1 MAIKRSGPAA
11 LTLGER
17 VVAAVGWS
25 AGVKVAFQVVTWAMT
40 LAVIRILS
48 PDDYGLMALSQVFIN
63 VLASFVGFG
72 LGDAVVQRA
81 DAPRPLLAAVAGLLL
96 GVSAVLAV
104 LISLAAPAIA
114 GWYAE
119 PRLTGLIQAAS
130 LGFLFEGMVIIPRA
144 QITRSLRIR
153 PMVTMEMAAGLVG
166 AVTVI
171 LLAVAGWGVW
181 ALMVGGLLGG
191 ALRVAG
197 FALLSARDRVWPS
210 WNPGLVRPLL
220 HYGAFRTLEHL
231 AWIAFTSADVIIIG
245 RWLGPVDLGL
255 YTVAL
260 NFAGMPLSKV
270 APIINQVAFPAF
282 ALVQADPAEGRYYVM
297 KAMRLMAA
305 LAVPVFFGISAVAPE
320 VVDLVFGP
328 HWAGAKPM
336 LAVLALAMSF
346 RAVLLV
352 IPNYLQGIGDA
363 RAGFLCTL
371 TGAVLFPPAF
381 IVGCAWGIMG
391 VCWAWLLGYPV
402 MFVVNVMI
410 AARRGRLD
418 FWTLL
423 LTPLR
428 PMLAGAAMLTAVAL
442 LRPVLPE
449 AEPVRAAVLVAVGA
463 AVYLGVMMLAFRPLA
478 MEILALTG
486 VWRPAAL

>member
-1 MAIKRSGPAA
+1 MSVA
-11 LTLGER
+11 ER

-40 LAVIRILS
+40 LAVIRVLS
-48 PDDYGLMALSQVFIN
+48 PDDYGLMALSQVSIN

-96 GVSAVLAV
+96 AVSAALAL
-104 LISLAAPAIA
+104 LICAAAPALA
-114 GWYAE
+114 AWYAE
-119 PRLTGLIQAAS
+119 PRLAGLIQAAS
-130 LGFLFEGMVIIPRA
+130 LGFLFEGMIIIPRA
-144 QITRSLRIR
+144 QLTRSLRIR
-153 PMVTMEMAAGLVG
+153 PMVTMEMAAGLAG

-171 LLAVAGWGVW
+171 LLAMAGRGVW
-181 ALMVGGLLGG
+181 ALMLGSLLGG

-197 FALLSARDRVWPS
+197 FAALTARDRVWPS
-210 WNPGLVRPLL
+210 WRPGLVRPLL
-220 HYGAFRTLEHL
+220 HYGVFRTLEHL
-231 AWIAFTSADVIIIG
+231 AWIAFTSADIIIIG
-245 RWLGPVDLGL
+245 RWLGPADLGL

-282 ALVQADPAEGRYYVM
+282 ALMQADPAEGRYYVM

-328 HWAGAKPM
+328 HWAGAEGM

-352 IPNYLQGIGDA
+352 MPNYLQGIGDA

-381 IVGCAWGIMG
+381 IIGCAWGIMG

-402 MFVVNVMI
+402 MFAVNTVI

-418 FWTLL
+418 PWALL

-428 PMLAGAAMLTAVAL
+428 PMLAGAAMLVAVAL
-442 LRPVLPE
+442 LRPVLPGAE
-449 AEPVRAAVLVAVGA
+449 AVRAAVLVAAGA
-463 AVYLGVMMLAFRPLA
+463 MVYLGVMVLAFRPLA
-478 MEILALTG
+478 MEVMALIG
-486 VWRPAAL
+486 VRRPAAL

>member
-1 MAIKRSGPAA
+1 
-11 LTLGER
+11 
-17 VVAAVGWS
+17 
-25 AGVKVAFQVVTWAMT
+25 
-40 LAVIRILS
+40 
-48 PDDYGLMALSQVFIN
+48 
-63 VLASFVGFG
+63 
-72 LGDAVVQRA
+72 
-81 DAPRPLLAAVAGLLL
+81 
-96 GVSAVLAV
+96 
-104 LISLAAPAIA
+104 
-114 GWYAE
+114 
-119 PRLTGLIQAAS
+119 
-130 LGFLFEGMVIIPRA
+130 
-144 QITRSLRIR
+144 
-153 PMVTMEMAAGLVG
+153 
-166 AVTVI
+166 
-171 LLAVAGWGVW
+171 VAGWGVW

>member
-1 MAIKRSGPAA
+1 MSVA
-11 LTLGER
+11 ER
-17 VVAAVGWS
+17 AVAAVGWS

-81 DAPRPLLAAVAGLLL
+81 DAPRPLLAAVAGLLFAA
-96 GVSAVLAV
+96 SAALALAV
-104 LISLAAPAIA
+104 CAAAPALA
-114 GWYAE
+114 DWYAE

-130 LGFLFEGMVIIPRA
+130 LGFLFEGMVAIPRA
-144 QITRSLRIR
+144 QLTRSLRIR
-153 PMVTMEMAAGLVG
+153 PMVTMEMAAGLAG

-181 ALMVGGLLGG
+181 ALMLGGLLGG

-197 FALLSARDRVWPS
+197 FAALTARDRVWPS

-231 AWIAFTSADVIIIG
+231 AWVAFTSADVIIIG
-245 RWLGPVDLGL
+245 RWLGPADLGL

-282 ALVQADPAEGRYYVM
+282 ALVQADPAEARYYVM
-297 KAMRLMAA
+297 KAMRLMAV

-320 VVDLVFGP
+320 VVALVFGP
-328 HWAGAKPM
+328 HWAGAEPM
-336 LAVLALAMSF
+336 LAVLALAISF

-381 IVGCAWGIMG
+381 IIGCTWGIMG

-402 MFVVNVMI
+402 MFAINTVI

-418 FWTLL
+418 PWALL

-428 PMLAGAAMLTAVAL
+428 PMLAGVAMLAVVAL
-442 LRPVLPE
+442 LRPALPE
-449 AEPVRAAVLVAVGA
+449 AEPLRVAVLAVAGA
-463 AVYLGVMMLAFRPLA
+463 AVYLGMMALAFRPLA
-478 MEILALTG
+478 VEVMALIG
-486 VWRPAAL
+486 FRRPATL